1 LNPYYIGEKKM
12 LKELTV
18 HSKRRNELID
28 ITAEVLSLIKKSA
41 LKEAS
46 VNLYVP
52 HTTAGIIINE
62 NADPSVKQDI
72 LNSLSK
78 LVPASKSSY
87 THLEGNADSHIKSS
101 LVGISAC
108 IPIKD
113 GELLLGTWQG
123 IFFAEFDGPRTRKV
137 IVQIIPVLS

>member
-1 LNPYYIGEKKM
+1 MI
-12 LKELTV
+12 KELTV

-28 ITAEVLSLIKKSA
+28 ITADVLSLIKKSA

-72 LNSLSK
+72 LNNLSK
-78 LVPASKSSY
+78 LVPAGESSY
-87 THLEGNADSHIKSS
+87 THLEGNADSHIKAS

-113 GELLLGTWQG
+113 GELLLGRWQG

-137 IVQIIPVLS
+137 IVQISGISGVVA